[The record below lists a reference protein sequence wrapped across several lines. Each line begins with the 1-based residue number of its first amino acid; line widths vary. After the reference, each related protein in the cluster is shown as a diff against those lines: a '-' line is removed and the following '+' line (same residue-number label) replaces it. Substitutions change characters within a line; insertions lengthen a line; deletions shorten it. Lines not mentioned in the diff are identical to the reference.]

1 MGLQENLKSIRKKQN
16 ISQRKLAQIS
26 GVSYSMVS
34 KLETGEQKNP
44 SLDTLDKIA
53 VALDVTVS
61 QLMGGMNIYEQFDI
75 VMGDSLNELQKET
88 LSPNLYIRDKLH
100 ELLLSEQATD
110 FFSINQNAISPDDWD
125 DIERAI
131 VDYIRYQFSKFE
143 GKKSIYKK

>member
-88 LSPNLYIRDKLH
+88 LSPNLYIHDKLH